1 MVTSSLTRCLLLA
14 TGFIMGFSSCK
25 KNDPPINGG
34 DEKQLYSYSVTPAT
48 VGTGINGFTNEH
60 LVYYDTR
67 VASKNKLVVF
77 LPGTTGFPG
86 AYTEFSK
93 RAAALGYHS
102 IGLMYPNS
110 TDLYTTAAVSTDL
123 TLFGKARQEIFTG
136 QDLASGIQVDTNN
149 CIRARLHRLLS
160 YLSVQYPNQNW
171 RQYLSGNDIN
181 WGAVIITG
189 HSQGGG
195 HALYIA
201 KKVPVYRAVSF
212 CSMDWNTVLGTH
224 ASWVYEAGQTP
235 ADRLYTMNHN
245 GDEIFDFADVQTQM
259 GILGIPGTYT
269 DIQQTGTPFGN
280 SHRLYTRISSGLSVL
295 FPNHNVS
302 ILDAYIPRVSGAP
315 NPLIV
320 TVWDYLIGIN

>member
-1 MVTSSLTRCLLLA
+1 MAYSTTCRLLLF
-14 TGFIMGFSSCK
+14 TSGFILGFAACK
-25 KNDPPINGG
+25 KTDPPVTGG
-34 DEKQLYSYSVTPAT
+34 EAKKLYTYSIAPAT
-48 VGTGINGFTNEH
+48 VGTGISGFTNEH
-60 LVYYDTR
+60 TVYYDTR
-67 VASKNKLVVF
+67 VPSKNKLVVF

-93 RAAALGYHS
+93 EAASLGYHS

-123 TLFGKARQEIFTG
+123 TLFGKSRQEIFTG

-149 CIRARLHRLLS
+149 CIRTRLYRLLR
-160 YLSVQYPNQNW
+160 YLSVQYPTQNW
-171 RQYLSGNDIN
+171 SQYLSGNDIN
-181 WGAVIITG
+181 WGAVIIAG

-201 KKVPVYRAVSF
+201 KKVQVHRAVSF

-259 GILGIPGTYT
+259 GILGIPGVYT
-269 DIQQTGTPFGN
+269 DIQQANPPFGN

-302 ILDAYIPRVSGAP
+302 ILDAYIPRVSGTP
-315 NPLIV
+315 NPLMLA
-320 TVWDYLIGIN
+320 VWDYLIGAD